1 MNSASMMQTSI
12 QVLTATTWAQQLYAA
27 LPEILLLV
35 CTLLVL
41 LADIFWPG
49 QKEGKKAPLLMLSV
63 LAIIPSFIVTV
74 LQMGGPVTYAFS
86 NTYVAD
92 DFAHLLKLCA
102 YVSVGASLIY
112 ATDYLDQRDMR
123 KGEFYL
129 LALFALLGQMVMI
142 SANNLLVIYVGLE
155 LLSLSL
161 YAMAALRRDSVQA
174 VEAAMKYFVLG
185 ALASGF
191 LLYGMSMIY
200 GGAGTLEVT
209 KIARALSSPAVEKT
223 AAFGAVFVV
232 AGLAFKFGA
241 VPFHMWVP
249 DVYEG
254 TPSAVTLFIAGA
266 PKLAAFAIAFRML
279 VEALSGISTEWQQML
294 MMLAVGSIA
303 LGNVVAIAQTNFKRM
318 LAYSTISHVG
328 FVLLG
333 LLSGVAMGDDNSNL
347 GPTNLR
353 ANAYSASTFYIITY
367 VLTTMGTFGVL
378 MALAR
383 RGFEC
388 DRIDDLKGLYQRAP
402 WLAMI
407 MVLLMFSMA
416 GIPPLVGFWAKL
428 EVLTAV
434 MKAGHLWLALVAV
447 FFSLIGAYY
456 YLRIVKVILFD
467 APVELMAVSM
477 ASIPKATL
485 ALNGAM
491 MIVLGLGPSVLMVL
505 CTRAVLSALG
515 S

>member
-1 MNSASMMQTSI
+1 MKSSQTF
-12 QVLTATTWAQQLYAA
+12 QAVTATDWGLNLLAA
-27 LPEILLLV
+27 LPEVLLLV

-49 QKEGKKAPLLMLSV
+49 QKEGKRAPLLQLSL
-63 LAIIPSFIVTV
+63 LAIIPSLVATV
-74 LQMGGPVTYAFS
+74 MQMGGPTYYAFS

-92 DFAHLLKLCA
+92 EFAHLLKLCA
-102 YVSVGASLIY
+102 YIAVAVSLIY
-112 ATDYLDQRDMR
+112 ASEYLQQRDLR

-129 LALFALLGQMVMI
+129 LALFSLLGQMVMI

-200 GGAGTLEVT
+200 GGAGTLEIT
-209 KIARALSSPAVEKT
+209 KIARALSVAEVEKT
-223 AAFGAVFVV
+223 ATFGVVFVV

-254 TPSAVTLFIAGA
+254 TPSAVTLLIAGA

-279 VEALSGISTEWQQML
+279 VEALTGISHDWQQML
-294 MMLAVGSIA
+294 MMLSVASIA

-328 FVLLG
+328 FVFLG
-333 LLSGVAMGDDNSNL
+333 LLSGVVKGDGS
-347 GPTNLR
+347 LR
-353 ANAYSASTFYIITY
+353 ADAYSAATFYIITY
-367 VLTTMGTFGVL
+367 VLTTLGTFGVL

-388 DRIDDLKGLYQRAP
+388 DRVDDLKGLYQRAP
-402 WLAMI
+402 WLAVI
-407 MVLLMFSMA
+407 MLLLMFSMA
-416 GIPPLVGFWAKL
+416 GIPPLVGFYAKL
-428 EVLTAV
+428 EVINAV
-434 MKAGHLWLALVAV
+434 MKAGHLWLAIVAV
-447 FFSLIGAYY
+447 LFSLIGAFY
-456 YLRIVKVILFD
+456 YLRIVKVMMFD
-467 APVELMAVSM
+467 APVEMLPVEVPSG
-477 ASIPKATL
+477 SRATL
-485 ALNGAM
+485 AVNGAL
-491 MIVLGLGPSVLMVL
+491 ILVLGLGPGMLMVL
-505 CTRAVLSALG
+505 CMRAVLSALG

>member
-1 MNSASMMQTSI
+1 MTPALSNQIIIATS
-12 QVLTATTWAQQLYAA
+12 WGQQLYAA

-49 QKEGKKAPLLMLSV
+49 ANQKGADDNDATGKKAPLLLLSV
-63 LAIIPSFIVTV
+63 LAIVPSFIATCY
-74 LQMGGPVTYAFS
+74 QMGGPTLYAFS

-92 DFAHLLKLCA
+92 EFSHLLKLCA
-102 YVSVGASLIY
+102 YVAVAASLIY
-112 ATDYLDQRDMR
+112 STDYLNQRDLR

-129 LALFALLGQMVMI
+129 LALFALLGQMVMM

-200 GGAGTLEVT
+200 GGAGTLEIT
-209 KIARALSSPAVEKT
+209 KIAKALAAPGVEKT
-223 AAFGAVFVV
+223 ATFGVVFVV

-254 TPSAVTLFIAGA
+254 TPSAVTLLIAGA

-279 VEALSGISTEWQQML
+279 VEALSGISGDWEQML
-294 MMLAVGSIA
+294 MLLSVASIA
-303 LGNVVAIAQTNFKRM
+303 LGNIVAIAQTNFKRM

-328 FVLLG
+328 FVFLG
-333 LLSGVAMGDDNSNL
+333 LLSGAVKGDLD
-347 GPTNLR
+347 LR
-353 ANAYSASTFYIITY
+353 ASAYSASTFYIITY
-367 VLTTMGTFGVL
+367 VLTTLGSFGVL

-388 DRIDDLKGLYQRAP
+388 DRVDDLKGLYQRAP
-402 WLAMI
+402 WLALI
-407 MVLLMFSMA
+407 MLLIMFSMA
-416 GIPPLVGFWAKL
+416 GIPPMVGFYAKL

-434 MKAGHLWLALVAV
+434 MKAGHLWLAIVAV
-447 FFSLIGAYY
+447 LFSLIGAFY
-456 YLRIVKVILFD
+456 YLRIVKVMMFD
-467 APVELMAVSM
+467 APVEMLPVETNRGS
-477 ASIPKATL
+477 KATL
-485 ALNGAM
+485 VVNGAL
-491 MIVLGLGPSVLMVL
+491 ILVLGLGPSALMVL
-505 CTRAVLSALG
+505 CSRAVQSALG